1 MADRETVTHRGSG
14 DESGGEAARPPEGN
28 PGRMADPLPPPS
40 IGGEPIDWAER
51 GLDSALPIGSAE
63 PSGIGTLEGEAP
75 VFGAGS
81 VSGGRGRGRI
91 GDRVFAALAS
101 GSGLFIVVLILLVAV
116 FLVARAIPAI
126 ADDQSNFLF
135 SREWSVE
142 GATLRFGVL
151 DLLWVTVAASL
162 IAMLIAVPIAIGI
175 ALFITQYAPARLAR
189 PVAYVVDLLAAI
201 PSIIYGIWGITV
213 LAPKLAPVQ
222 RALYHVPGPLFEDKN
237 VEQGTIFNGGLVLAI
252 MILPIITAISRDV
265 FDRTPRQNVEAAWAL
280 GATRWEMIRLAILPY
295 GRPGVVAGSML
306 GLGRALGETIA
317 ITLILSKSGVG
328 SPFTFSIF
336 NGGETFA
343 SKIANNAAEF
353 NNPTQTGAYIAAGL
367 VLFVLTFAVNAA
379 ARGVVTRRKEFA

>member
-14 DESGGEAARPPEGN
+14 DDPGGRAAGPPEGN

-40 IGGEPIDWAER
+40 IGGESIDWAER

-81 VSGGRGRGRI
+81 VSGGRGRSRI

-101 GSGLFIVVLILLVAV
+101 GSGLFIVLLILLVAI

-126 ADDQSNFLF
+126 ADDQVNFLF

-142 GATLRFGVL
+142 GGTLRFGVL
-151 DLLWVTVAASL
+151 DLLWVTVVISL
-162 IAMLIAVPIAIGI
+162 LAMLIAVPIAIGI
-175 ALFITQYAPARLAR
+175 ALFITQYAPRRLAR

-222 RALYHVPGPLFEDKN
+222 RALYHIPGPLFQDKN
-237 VEQGTIFNGGLVLAI
+237 VEEGTIFNGGLVLAI

-280 GATRWEMIRLAILPY
+280 GATRWEMIRLAVLPY
-295 GRPGVVAGSML
+295 GRPGVIAGSML

>member
-1 MADRETVTHRGSG
+1 
-14 DESGGEAARPPEGN
+14 
-28 PGRMADPLPPPS
+28 
-40 IGGEPIDWAER
+40 
-51 GLDSALPIGSAE
+51 
-63 PSGIGTLEGEAP
+63 
-75 VFGAGS
+75 
-81 VSGGRGRGRI
+81 
-91 GDRVFAALAS
+91 
-101 GSGLFIVVLILLVAV
+101 
-116 FLVARAIPAI
+116 
-126 ADDQSNFLF
+126 
-135 SREWSVE
+135 
-142 GATLRFGVL
+142 
-151 DLLWVTVAASL
+151 
-162 IAMLIAVPIAIGI
+162 
-175 ALFITQYAPARLAR
+175 
-189 PVAYVVDLLAAI
+189 VAYVVDLLAAI

-222 RALYHVPGPLFEDKN
+222 RALYHIPGPLFQDKN
-237 VEQGTIFNGGLVLAI
+237 VEEGTIFNGGLVLAI

-280 GATRWEMIRLAILPY
+280 GATRWEMIRLAVLPY
-295 GRPGVVAGSML
+295 GRPGVIAGSML

>member
-40 IGGEPIDWAER
+40 IGGESIDWAER

-81 VSGGRGRGRI
+81 VSGGRGRSRI

-101 GSGLFIVVLILLVAV
+101 GSGLFIVVLILLVAI

-126 ADDQSNFLF
+126 ADDQVNFLF

-151 DLLWVTVAASL
+151 DLLWVTVVISL
-162 IAMLIAVPIAIGI
+162 LAMLIAVPIAIGI
-175 ALFITQYAPARLAR
+175 ALFITQYAPRRLAR

-222 RALYHVPGPLFEDKN
+222 RALYHIPGPLFEDKN
-237 VEQGTIFNGGLVLAI
+237 VEEGTIFNGGLVLAI

-280 GATRWEMIRLAILPY
+280 GATRWEMIRLAVLPY
-295 GRPGVVAGSML
+295 GRPGVIAGSML

>member
-40 IGGEPIDWAER
+40 IGGESIDWAER

-81 VSGGRGRGRI
+81 VSGGRGRSRI

-101 GSGLFIVVLILLVAV
+101 GSGLFIVLLILLVAI
-116 FLVARAIPAI
+116 FLIARAIPAI
-126 ADDQSNFLF
+126 ADDQVNFLF

-151 DLLWVTVAASL
+151 DLLWVTVVISL
-162 IAMLIAVPIAIGI
+162 LAMLIAVPIAIGI
-175 ALFITQYAPARLAR
+175 ALFITQYAPRRLAR

-222 RALYHVPGPLFEDKN
+222 RALYHIPGPLFQDKN
-237 VEQGTIFNGGLVLAI
+237 VEEGTIFNGGLVLAI

-280 GATRWEMIRLAILPY
+280 GSTRWEMIRLAVLPY
-295 GRPGVVAGSML
+295 GRPGVIAGSML

>member
-1 MADRETVTHRGSG
+1 MADRESVTHRGSG
-14 DESGGEAARPPEGN
+14 DESGGEAARLPEGN

-40 IGGEPIDWAER
+40 IGGESIDWAER

-63 PSGIGTLEGEAP
+63 PSGIGTLEEKAP

-81 VSGGRGRGRI
+81 VSGGRGRRRI

-135 SREWSVE
+135 SRDWSVD

-175 ALFITQYAPARLAR
+175 ALFITQYAPKRLAR

-222 RALYHVPGPLFEDKN
+222 RALYHIPGPLFEDKN

-280 GATRWEMIRLAILPY
+280 GATRWEMIRLAVLPY
-295 GRPGVVAGSML
+295 GRPGVIAGSML

-353 NNPTQTGAYIAAGL
+353 NNPKQTGAYIAAGL